1 MVHPYCNG
9 INKDELNKLGMTEE
23 HWYCEKCNITIFP
36 NHLLKNT
43 KEKII
48 IKKHKLELAHEFET
62 HDDCSVCLKKVT
74 GTETLSCTSCK
85 HWVHKKCIGVFNDRT
100 EYQNFLKY
108 YFSKEWECPTCR
120 SQQLPFI
127 FMDNSEFIL
136 LLLDIFTKPTYLNK
150 DNFEQIYQN
159 LNNKDFFNM
168 SDTETDNHRHNKYLD
183 GIDPDINYYCN
194 DICNYTINIDK
205 ITNCKDELTIMNF
218 NIRSIKKNFSNLE
231 HLLSG
236 LNCKLHIIYV

>member
-1 MVHPYCNG
+1 
-9 INKDELNKLGMTEE
+9 
-23 HWYCEKCNITIFP
+23 
-36 NHLLKNT
+36 
-43 KEKII
+43 
-48 IKKHKLELAHEFET
+48 
-62 HDDCSVCLKKVT
+62 
-74 GTETLSCTSCK
+74 
-85 HWVHKKCIGVFNDRT
+85 
-100 EYQNFLKY
+100 
-108 YFSKEWECPTCR
+108 
-120 SQQLPFI
+120 
-127 FMDNSEFIL
+127 MDNTEFIL

-150 DNFEQIYQN
+150 DNFELIYHN

-168 SDTETDNHRHNKYLD
+168 SDTETDNHRHDKYLD

-236 LNCKLHIIYV
+236 LNCKLHIICLTESWLGENDNILDFELDGYHPPHQNRPNDLPGGGVITYIHKDIENHKFIKNLSFADEFNNCLGVELILNNKSITLLNIYRSPNTKNTTFYDKFEKNC